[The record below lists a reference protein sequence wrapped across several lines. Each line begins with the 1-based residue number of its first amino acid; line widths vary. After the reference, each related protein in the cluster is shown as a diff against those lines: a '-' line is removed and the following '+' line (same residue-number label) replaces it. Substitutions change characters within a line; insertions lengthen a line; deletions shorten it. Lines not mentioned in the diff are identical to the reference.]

1 MFHHKKQ
8 SSSTQVNETRDT
20 LKNRVKEKEK
30 SEEHKTLKD
39 RAKEKEKIWHKAKSY
54 AARAF
59 LAGSILFSANLTYKI
74 GYEKYINKKTDKVE
88 FKTEAISIPGNF
100 NTNCVVANGLTD
112 KGWWYQFSLQVKG
125 EKITAGYM
133 IWDNKGNV
141 NYPAKGSENIPF
153 NGGVNLNDKFDLKLE
168 IKDGFVTGTV
178 IDIFTNAKA
187 AFRIKAIG
195 NEFIGSKYSLL
206 EGSSDINGF
215 STSIFREM
223 WVSKSFDT
231 KMITPQIIEIV
242 SPKSIKRNLEVQ
254 KNIYKSSYIFERD
267 IYKDFK
273 NSTVYTFDLIPS
285 WSTSKYFRPKT
296 TDETVNNMMIGF
308 DGTFFYTK

>member
-74 GYEKYINKKTDKVE
+74 GYEKYIIHMANRSTENLQMIEYINKKTDKVE

-178 IDIFTNAKA
+178 IDIFTNA
-187 AFRIKAIG
+187 
-195 NEFIGSKYSLL
+195 
-206 EGSSDINGF
+206 
-215 STSIFREM
+215 
-223 WVSKSFDT
+223 
-231 KMITPQIIEIV
+231 
-242 SPKSIKRNLEVQ
+242 
-254 KNIYKSSYIFERD
+254 
-267 IYKDFK
+267 
-273 NSTVYTFDLIPS
+273 
-285 WSTSKYFRPKT
+285 
-296 TDETVNNMMIGF
+296 
-308 DGTFFYTK
+308 